1 MLSPII
7 SVKDSFI
14 SASPFLVSLPFTITD
29 ANQFGTNEDKAL
41 WQPPGY
47 VFGIVWPILYI
58 LLFMMNKSVLSSNVI
73 SNTFKNKVR
82 IDTLIES
89 FLQGSWLYIFRYNP
103 LVKGR
108 TENQK
113 LFSVGILAF
122 LWTFGVYRI
131 TGFINHFKSF
141 SAALP
146 TLKFYIPYFA
156 WISLANILGLQLYFG
171 ITKKN

>member
-14 SASPFLVSLPFTITD
+14 SASPFLVSLPITITD
-29 ANQFGTNEDKAL
+29 ANQFGINEDKAL

-47 VFGIVWPILYI
+47 VFGIVWPTLYI
-58 LLFMMNKSVLSSNVI
+58 LLFMMNKSILSSNVI

-82 IDTLIES
+82 IDTLFES

-108 TENQK
+108 SENQK

-156 WISLANILGLQLYFG
+156 WITLANILGIQLYFG

>member
-1 MLSPII
+1 MLSPI
-7 SVKDSFI
+7 SSLKDNFI

-29 ANQFGTNEDKAL
+29 ANKFGISEDQAL

-47 VFGIVWPILYI
+47 VFGIVWPTLYV
-58 LLFMMNKSVLSSNVI
+58 LLFMMNKSIFSSDVV

-82 IDTLIES
+82 KDTLIES
-89 FLQGSWLYIFRYNP
+89 FLQGSWLYIFRYNS
-103 LVKGR
+103 LFKGR
-108 TENQK
+108 SENQK
-113 LFSVGILAF
+113 LFSVGILTS
-122 LWTFGVYRI
+122 LWGFGVYRI
-131 TGFINHFKSF
+131 TGFIKHFKSF

>member
-29 ANQFGTNEDKAL
+29 ANKFGTNEDKVL

-82 IDTLIES
+82 MDTLIES

-108 TENQK
+108 TEDT
-113 LFSVGILAF
+113 ADA
-122 LWTFGVYRI
+122 WTV
-131 TGFINHFKSF
+131 N
-141 SAALP
+141 L
-146 TLKFYIPYFA
+146 
-156 WISLANILGLQLYFG
+156 
-171 ITKKN
+171 

>member
-1 MLSPII
+1 MLSPI

-47 VFGIVWPILYI
+47 VFGIVWPTLYI
-58 LLFMMNKSVLSSNVI
+58 LLFMMNKSILSSNVI

-82 IDTLIES
+82 IDTLFES

-113 LFSVGILAF
+113 MFSVGILAF
-122 LWTFGVYRI
+122 LWCFGVYRI

-141 SAALP
+141 SEALP
-146 TLKFYIPYFA
+146 TL
-156 WISLANILGLQLYFG
+156 
-171 ITKKN
+171 

>member
-1 MLSPII
+1 MLSPI

-47 VFGIVWPILYI
+47 VFGIVWPTLYI
-58 LLFMMNKSVLSSNVI
+58 LVFMMNKSILSSNVI

-82 IDTLIES
+82 IDTLFES

-113 LFSVGILAF
+113 MFSVGILAF
-122 LWTFGVYRI
+122 LWCFGVYRI

-141 SAALP
+141 SEALP
-146 TLKFYIPYFA
+146 TLKFYLPYFA
-156 WISLANILGLQLYFG
+156 WITLANILGLQLYFG